1 MPSIKENTYVQIF
14 GSLRFQDNEKMIM
27 VLRMFPVSDANIIT
41 SHLLQAIHARL
52 EAEYMANNPTVS
64 IL

>member
-1 MPSIKENTYVQIF
+1 
-14 GSLRFQDNEKMIM
+14 MIM